1 LKVLKYYMSKKHNVA
16 FQGCLRPAV
25 HQMCRFLRFP
35 VEKMRLVIYCL
46 LLLISTTTPTYG
58 QVESANIVP
67 NPGFELYSGTPLGWF
82 YTGRDFTRVLKYWE
96 SPTAA
101 SPDVYGPKVFVPS
114 QWKEQGFGESQPAGG
129 TTMIGITVYG
139 CGGGKPHCREY
150 VQIRLGEP
158 LVTGQRYEVAYLTK
172 HLPGS
177 MRIKNI
183 SAAFSVDRIHKRLDD
198 RIDVIPQVEP
208 SGIVMSE
215 NGTWQKVSGE
225 FYASDPAEFL
235 ILGNFNP
242 DEETEF
248 KLSEDGEPLQ
258 FAYYYIDEVVVR
270 KLPPIID
277 VPIGEDDLT
286 KVELVEGKTIK
297 LSNIYFDLD
306 HDDFLPRSY
315 RQLYALVSIM
325 KDNPQM
331 RIEIH
336 GHTDD
341 IGTDEYNLALS
352 QSRASAVANYVIEH
366 GVDALR
372 VFPRGYGSTKP
383 IAANDS
389 EDGRQENR
397 RVEFLILA
405 K

>member
-1 LKVLKYYMSKKHNVA
+1 MWKFRYVFSLARTKLVLNCV
-16 FQGCLRPAV
+16 FQMR
-25 HQMCRFLRFP
+25 R
-35 VEKMRLVIYCL
+35 MRLVSYISLIL
-46 LLLISTTTPTYG
+46 LSISTAMYG
-58 QVESANIVP
+58 QEESENIVP

-114 QWKEQGFGESQPAGG
+114 QWKEQGFGESQPAEGK
-129 TTMIGITVYG
+129 TMIGITVYG

-150 VQIRLGEP
+150 VQIRLSEP
-158 LVTGQRYEVAYLTK
+158 LVIGQRYAIEFMTK
-172 HLPGS
+172 HLPES

-183 SAAFSVDRIHKRLDD
+183 GAVFSVDRIHKNLDE
-198 RIDVIPQVEP
+198 RIAMVPQIEP
-208 SGIVMSE
+208 SGIVISE
-215 NGTWQKVSGE
+215 NDAWQKISGE

-235 ILGNFNP
+235 ILGNFYP
-242 DEETEF
+242 DEETDF
-248 KLSEDGEPLQ
+248 NLCEDGESLP
-258 FAYYYIDEVVVR
+258 FAYYYIDEVVVA

-277 VPIGEDDLT
+277 LPVDEDVLAN
-286 KVELVEGKTIK
+286 VELVEGKTVK

-315 RQLYALVSIM
+315 RQLYALVKIM
-325 KDNPQM
+325 RENAAM

-352 QSRASAVANYVIEH
+352 QSRATAVANYVIAH
-366 GVDALR
+366 GVDASR
-372 VFPRGYGSTKP
+372 VFPRGYGSTRP
-383 IAANDS
+383 IASNES
-389 EDGRQENR
+389 EMGRQENR
-397 RVEFLILA
+397 RVEFLILS